1 MIIQK
6 QKERESLNKITVT
19 NTYLENLLDCLKNI
33 RTNAGI
39 TYSERDELN
48 KIIKNTRRYLDKIN

>member
-1 MIIQK
+1 M
-6 QKERESLNKITVT
+6 NKTFVT

-39 TYSERDELN
+39 TYLEKDELN
-48 KIIKNTRRYLDKIN
+48 RIIKNTRRYLDKIN